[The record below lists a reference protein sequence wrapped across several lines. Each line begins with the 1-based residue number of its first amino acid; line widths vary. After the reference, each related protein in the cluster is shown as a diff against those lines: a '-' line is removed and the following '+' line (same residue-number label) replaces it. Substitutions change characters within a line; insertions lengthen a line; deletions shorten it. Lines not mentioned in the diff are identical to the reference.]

1 MMESFYTANDHFT
14 IIPAMMLAL
23 FGCVILPAPAR
34 NTGSMAAAQPG
45 GAR

>member
-14 IIPAMMLAL
+14 IIPAVMLAL
-23 FGCVILPAPAR
+23 FGCAILPAPAR
-34 NTGSMAAAQPG
+34 NTGSTAPAQAG

>member
-14 IIPAMMLAL
+14 IIPAVMLAL
-23 FGCVILPAPAR
+23 FGCASLPAPAR
-34 NTGSMAAAQPG
+34 NTGSPTAAQAG